1 MAASKLGIIVFS
13 GDYDRV
19 HYALITA
26 SAAAAT
32 DRQVTLF
39 FTMGATRALLDT
51 DADGAPGWGA
61 LDAGA
66 NGTPATS
73 RDAAHRDKGIGTFE
87 ELLGACIELGVSFM
101 VCETGLKA
109 LGIRADALRRD
120 VPVKS
125 GGMVTF
131 LAAAGTDGAMLFI

>member
-1 MAASKLGIIVFS
+1 MAAAKLGIIVFS

-39 FTMGATRALLDT
+39 FTMEGIRALLDEG
-51 DADGAPGWGA
+51 ADGAPGWAA
-61 LDAGA
+61 LSAGA
-66 NGTPATS
+66 DGTTATA
-73 RDAAHRDKGIGTFE
+73 RDGAHGDKGIGTFE
-87 ELLGACIELGVSFM
+87 ELLGACVELGVTFM

-109 LGIRADALRRD
+109 VGISADALRRD
-120 VPVKS
+120 VPVKT